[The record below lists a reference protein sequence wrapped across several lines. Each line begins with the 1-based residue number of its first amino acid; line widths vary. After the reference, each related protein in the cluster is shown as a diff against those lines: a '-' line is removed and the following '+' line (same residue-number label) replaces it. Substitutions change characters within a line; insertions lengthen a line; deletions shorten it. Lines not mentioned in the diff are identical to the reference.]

1 MKRDA
6 SGQRRPSIHVSS
18 FVRGDSRPPIVLVH
32 GAGNSS
38 LVWLPWLREMGERGW
53 DLHAIDLRGH
63 GASEPVELSEVSM
76 GDYVADVAGV
86 VEGLK
91 RPPILFGWSMGGL
104 IAQMYGSTRPTLPAM
119 VLFAPSPPLGVQG
132 EGNRKDAAGIAE
144 IFGPEEY
151 GVDINDRSGGPA
163 MFDLT
168 EFEVASV
175 RPGLGF
181 ESGLA
186 RRERKIGIDVLPL
199 AMPVL
204 VVHGGRDESHPP
216 AEARAVAS
224 YHHGTALE
232 HAEAG
237 HWGVVASREI
247 VKELAPRVNEW
258 LAVSLKAER

>member
-1 MKRDA
+1 MNR
-6 SGQRRPSIHVSS
+6 SGNGRPRPSIHVSS
-18 FVRGDSRPPIVLVH
+18 FIRGDSRPPIVLVH

-86 VEGLK
+86 VDGLK

-104 IAQMYGSTRPTLPAM
+104 IAQMYGSTRPTLPAV
-119 VLFAPSPPLGVQG
+119 VLFAPSPPLAVQG
-132 EGNRKDAAGIAE
+132 EGNRSDAAGIRDV
-144 IFGPEEY
+144 FGPEEY
-151 GVDINDRSGGPA
+151 GVDINDKSGGPA
-163 MFDLT
+163 MFDLS
-168 EFEVASV
+168 EFEVAAV

-181 ESGLA
+181 DSGLA

-204 VVHGGRDESHPP
+204 VVNGALDEAHPP
-216 AEARAVAS
+216 REAREVAS
-224 YHHGTALE
+224 YHHGATIE
-232 HAEAG
+232 HPEAG

-247 VKELAPRVNEW
+247 VKSLAPQVNEW
-258 LAVSLKAER
+258 LAGALARRA